1 MMMGKRTV
9 RMGIALLTLA
19 FIILGGILLFANSR
33 SSGDKL
39 LSQEEAEKTIL
50 KQYDGHI
57 VHTTVEGQAYVMQLR
72 SDKGLYELT
81 IDRSTAAIE
90 SIRQIELFTD
100 APGKPAE
107 TPAPSETAK
116 PSQSPPPE
124 KSPNPSVLLE
134 EADAITIALEKVN
147 GTLKEVELEQEGG
160 KWFYFVELETKD
172 GREATVQLHAG
183 SGKVQSV
190 TWDDDDDDEDD
201 SD

>member
-9 RMGIALLTLA
+9 RTVIALLALA
-19 FIILGGILLFANSR
+19 LIILGGILLFANSR

-50 KQYDGHI
+50 EQYDGNI
-57 VHTTVEGQAYVMQLR
+57 VHTTVEGHAYVVQLR

-81 IDRSTAAIE
+81 IDRATAAIE
-90 SIRQIELFTD
+90 AIRQIEQFTET
-100 APGKPAE
+100 PGKPAE
-107 TPAPSETAK
+107 TPVPSETAK

-134 EADAITIALEKVN
+134 EADAINIALEKVS

-160 KWFYFVELETKD
+160 KWYYFVELETQD

-190 TWDDDDDDEDD
+190 TWDDDDDEDD